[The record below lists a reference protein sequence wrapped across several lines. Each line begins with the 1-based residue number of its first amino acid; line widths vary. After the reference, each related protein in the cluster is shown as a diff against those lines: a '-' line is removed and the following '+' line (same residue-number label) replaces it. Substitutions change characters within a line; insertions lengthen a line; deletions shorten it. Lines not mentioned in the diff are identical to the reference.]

1 MSFSKIV
8 VIGNL
13 GKDAEVRYTVQ
24 GNAVCDFTVA
34 ANERRRNQN
43 GEVENITTWFRVNLW
58 GKQAEKISKYLTRGK
73 QVFVEGRLRVDEW
86 VDREGKNRHTLVI
99 VATDVRLLG
108 SKPEEGEEIEEVS
121 EESTIRS
128 SDFNNDK
135 DDIPF

>member
-43 GEVENITTWFRVNLW
+43 GEIENVTTWFRVNLW

-121 EESTIRS
+121 EEATIRS

-135 DDIPF
+135 DDVPF